1 MREEILRMDRVTYQD
16 GSVTE
21 LHQFCLDV
29 YAGDILGLIPVN
41 DTGLVSLLRLLRQN
55 LPLHYGSVY
64 YRGRRVNRWQQ
75 ADLSYNRIAVIQPK
89 SGLAADL
96 TVADNVFVMRH
107 GFRKHI
113 ISRRILKKQLEP
125 FLQEIGLHLS
135 ADTPVRDLSPYHRL
149 VTEIV
154 KAVVADCRLIVL
166 VEPGTVIGDE
176 RLSQLHQI
184 MRYYAQKGFAF
195 LYVSLHYEETQQIC
209 SRAALMLNGQI
220 TKTVF
225 TSEVSPALLRYY
237 GMEKYRELV
246 HLKDVSHI
254 RNDAANPALEWQDLR
269 CGRIRGLSLRVAP
282 GECVV
287 VQDLNNHIF
296 DDLIRVMSGQCQ
308 PDGGRILLGGKLY
321 TRRRKREVA
330 VVDKLPMESM
340 LFPQMSYMDNL
351 CFNMDHIL
359 PEIWRLPR
367 TLRSIR
373 REWAPRLGNA
383 FDLSVEELSRSQKYD
398 LIYTRVLLQRPKAV
412 VCVQP
417 FMHADMEHRLHIWTL
432 IDELLKKGVAVI
444 ILAVN
449 LADGLA
455 LADRL
460 VRIRHGRIA
469 EEYAR
474 ADFGSLSAPAP
485 WQTWWE
491 ES

>member
-1 MREEILRMDRVTYQD
+1 M
-16 GSVTE
+16 
-21 LHQFCLDV
+21 
-29 YAGDILGLIPVN
+29 
-41 DTGLVSLLRLLRQN
+41 
-55 LPLHYGSVY
+55 
-64 YRGRRVNRWQQ
+64 
-75 ADLSYNRIAVIQPK
+75 
-89 SGLAADL
+89 
-96 TVADNVFVMRH
+96 
-107 GFRKHI
+107 
-113 ISRRILKKQLEP
+113 
-125 FLQEIGLHLS
+125 
-135 ADTPVRDLSPYHRL
+135 
-149 VTEIV
+149 
-154 KAVVADCRLIVL
+154 VADCRLIVL
-166 VEPGTVIGDE
+166 VEPGAVIGDE
-176 RLSQLHQI
+176 QLAQLHQI
-184 MRYYAQKGFAF
+184 MRYYARKGFAF

-209 SRAALMLNGQI
+209 SRAAL
-220 TKTVF
+220 
-225 TSEVSPALLRYY
+225 LRYY
-237 GMEKYRELV
+237 GMETYRVLV

-254 RNDAANPALEWQDLR
+254 QNDAANPALEWQDLR

-351 CFNMDHIL
+351 CFDMDHIL

-367 TLRSIR
+367 TRRSIR

-474 ADFGSLSAPAP
+474 AEFGSLSAPAP

-491 ES
+491 EP